1 MAFLDWLRKV
11 LEIGPKNE
19 PAPDNTSDPIPHPD
33 PQAIVPSSIGN
44 QGVRQDP
51 QKRQR
56 FIDLFHEGR
65 TYRDIGEVFGIS
77 ASRAQQIA
85 RRLSKDGELTGYPRK
100 RSRRSDV

>member
-33 PQAIVPSSIGN
+33 PQAIASSSIGN

-51 QKRQR
+51 NKRQR
-56 FIDLFHEGR
+56 FIDLLHEGR
-65 TYRDIGEVFGIS
+65 AYGYIGEVFGIS

-100 RSRRSDV
+100 RGRRAE

>member
-33 PQAIVPSSIGN
+33 RQAIASSSIGN

-51 QKRQR
+51 KKRQR
-56 FIDLFHEGR
+56 FIDLFHEGWTYGNIGDVLEYRRAALSRSHAGFRR
-65 TYRDIGEVFGIS
+65 TVN
-77 ASRAQQIA
+77 
-85 RRLSKDGELTGYPRK
+85 
-100 RSRRSDV
+100 